1 MHTVGN
7 IGQGQI
13 LLAEQAADFL
23 QGEAVY
29 PVGGGQPACFSAY
42 LGEIMGRD
50 AEQRGIVLQVAMLF
64 VFPFVEQSDETAQ

>member
-1 MHTVGN
+1 MHPVGN

-29 PVGGGQPACFSAY
+29 PVGGGQPACFSAD
-42 LGEIMGRD
+42 LGKVMGRD
-50 AEQRGIVLQVAMLF
+50 AEQRGIVLQVAVLF
-64 VFPFVEQSDETAQ
+64 VFAFVEQFDEAAL